1 MAIMEQGDYTHGRG
15 DFEDRLKMPGRW
27 ENVIRFFPVEL
38 RQILARIPISL
49 QDRIIEIR
57 LRMNHPLEINV
68 NQFSTFIN
76 PDGIPV
82 AEPSLAVIISLEMIQ
97 KFLHSITAGSWYA
110 LEEELVQGYL
120 TLPGGHRVGFTGHAL
135 QENGK
140 IRLIRNI
147 GSINFRIAKTFTGIA
162 SPILPLLWKEQH
174 FLKTLIISPP
184 AAGKT
189 TLLREIIRVISYGD
203 PTIKLPALHVGLVDE
218 RSEIAGSFQG
228 VPQLDVGPRTD
239 ILDGAPKK
247 EGIYLLLRAMNP
259 DVIATDEIGTEEDA
273 IVIGDVI
280 NAGVSFLVTA
290 HARNI
295 TEAILRPGLKRL
307 LETGSVER
315 LITLSNRLGS
325 GTIESVKGGIHA
337 PELLKEALSPGGSN
351 D

>member
-1 MAIMEQGDYTHGRG
+1 MAIMRQGDCAPSQGNSDDKPKTQ
-15 DFEDRLKMPGRW
+15 EEW
-27 ENVIRFFPVEL
+27 ESIIRFFPSEL
-38 RQILARIPISL
+38 RQVLARIPTSL
-49 QDRIIEIR
+49 HDKIIEIR
-57 LRMNHPLEINV
+57 LRMNQPLEINV
-68 NQFSTFIN
+68 NQFSTFVN
-76 PDGIPV
+76 GDGIPV
-82 AEPSLAVIISLEMIQ
+82 SEPSSAVMIRLEMIQ

-120 TLPGGHRVGFTGHAL
+120 TLPGGHRVGFAGHAL

-147 GSINFRIAKTFTGIA
+147 GSVNFRIAKTFTGIA
-162 SPILPLLWKEQH
+162 RPILPLLWKDH
-174 FLKTLIISPP
+174 RFLKTLIISPP

-189 TLLREIIRVISYGD
+189 TLLREIIRQVSYGD
-203 PTIKLPALHVGLVDE
+203 PEIKLPALHVGLVDE

-239 ILDGAPKK
+239 LLDGAPKK

-259 DVIATDEIGTEEDA
+259 DLIATDEIGTEEDA
-273 IVIGDVI
+273 MAIGDVI

-295 TEAILRPGLKRL
+295 TEAIVRPGLKRL

-325 GTIESVKGGIHA
+325 GTIESIKGSIHG
-337 PELLKEALSPGGSN
+337 PELLRESIAPGGSH

>member
-1 MAIMEQGDYTHGRG
+1 MANMKQGEYEHFPENFGEKYNR
-15 DFEDRLKMPGRW
+15 PGKW
-27 ENVIRFFPVEL
+27 EEVIQFFPPEL
-38 RQILARIPISL
+38 RKILSRISTSL

-57 LRMNHPLEINV
+57 LRVNQPLEINV

-76 PDGIPV
+76 IDGVPV
-82 AEPSLAVIISLEMIQ
+82 SEPSLASIISPEEIR
-97 KFLHSITAGSWYA
+97 KFLHSITSGSWYS

-135 QENGK
+135 QEKGK

-162 SPILPLLWKEQH
+162 RPILPLLWKDQH

-189 TLLREIIRVISYGD
+189 TLLREIIRVISNGE
-203 PTIKLPALHVGLVDE
+203 PMMKLPALHVGLVDE

-228 VPQLDVGPRTD
+228 APQLDIGPCTD
-239 ILDGAPKK
+239 LLDGAPKR

-273 IVIGDVI
+273 MVIGDVI

-290 HARNI
+290 HARNL
-295 TEAILRPGLKRL
+295 TEAIMRPGLKKL

-315 LITLSNRLGS
+315 LVTLSKRLGS

-337 PELLKEALSPGGSN
+337 PELLREAIAPGEANG
-351 D
+351 